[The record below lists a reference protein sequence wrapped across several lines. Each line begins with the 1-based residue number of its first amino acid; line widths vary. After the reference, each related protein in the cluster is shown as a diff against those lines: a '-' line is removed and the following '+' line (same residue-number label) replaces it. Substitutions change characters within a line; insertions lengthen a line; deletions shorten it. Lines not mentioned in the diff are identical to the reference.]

1 MKKFVLAL
9 ALVLGLAGSA
19 MADQTHQCTAGD
31 GQKFTIAVPEGWT
44 AQDIEGGCAVAK
56 ADGSEFISVAYY
68 QTSLNAKAF
77 AEDLARK
84 MNVTPEINEQEDG
97 YVDFDAVVN
106 GVKLNITITADGTD
120 GEAQVTT
127 QKGESELLEKIFDSV
142 AF

>member
-31 GQKFTIAVPEGWT
+31 GQKFTIAVPEGWS

-84 MNVTPEINEQEDG
+84 MKVTPEINEQEDG

-106 GVKLNITITADGTD
+106 GVKLNITVTADGTD
-120 GEAQVTT
+120 GTRRASFTVAESMPAQ
-127 QKGESELLEKIFDSV
+127 S
-142 AF
+142 A